1 MKQNLTTGKEKMGIK
16 QVNDFGYVDKFQR
29 AGSFDGD
36 LSAVNPYVINTALTH
51 PMNIPGRHRSPSIGM
66 EMSES
71 PPRELTSSKQ
81 PYSVIG
87 ELNPYMIPQETG
99 GQYEDLTGVRNYH
112 ANHSRSKEKRNSGES
127 KRNVLYGATKPTNNK
142 KGNPLYESKSFPQ
155 KQSKQPCLE
164 EGSNCNEKNSN
175 HCLFIFTMLIGLL
188 ATASLTIVFLLVFG
202 IIQLDCKAGNEIT
215 SGKMCDRLIFSFLL
229 IC

>member
-1 MKQNLTTGKEKMGIK
+1 MGITR
-16 QVNDFGYVDKFQR
+16 VNDFGYVDKFQR

-36 LSAVNPYVINTALTH
+36 LSAVNPYVINTALTR
-51 PMNIPGRHRSPSIGM
+51 PMNIPGRHRSPSVGM

-71 PPRELTSSKQ
+71 PPRESTSSKQ

-99 GQYEDLTGVRNYH
+99 VQYEDLTVVRNYH
-112 ANHSRSKEKRNSGES
+112 ANHSRTKEKRSGES
-127 KRNVLYGATKPTNNK
+127 KENILYGATKAANNSGIK

-155 KQSKQPCLE
+155 KQSKQPSLE
-164 EGSNCNEKNSN
+164 EGNDCNHENSN
-175 HCLFIFTMLIGLL
+175 HCLIIFTILIGLL

-202 IIQLDCKAGNEIT
+202 IIQLDCKAGNEII
-215 SGKMCDRLIFSFLL
+215 SGKMCDRLLFRFPVIR
-229 IC
+229 